1 MSNISNELSRIEN
14 AKTTLKAA
22 LNGKGAGIPDSALL
36 SDFSDYVGNIV
47 GSASCCLTE
56 DDALAILDE
65 TGVAKAIVDEN
76 GIIVTDADNRI
87 LIY

>member
-1 MSNISNELSRIEN
+1 MKIDVEFKEVE
-14 AKTTLKAA
+14 KLKA
-22 LNGKGAGIPDSALL
+22 KFKDV
-36 SDFSDYVGNIV
+36 YMTGNSG
-47 GSASCCLTE
+47 GSASCCLTK